1 MILAYALCDSGVTS
15 EWRVA
20 GGGRDYG
27 RKEAQKDA
35 KKEKSNKLLRVG
47 CGLWKFLWFLCFLAA
62 I

>member
-1 MILAYALCDSGVTS
+1 MIRLDAQSNSDVTS

-35 KKEKSNKLLRVG
+35 KKEKSNKLLWVG

-62 I
+62 M